1 MENLNTDSLM
11 RLQVEQLEKEKK
23 ELNERMRIASKRLD
37 HIERAYRKEER
48 PLLAKD
54 YEIQQAND
62 KAAHEAAQKARIES
76 ARLSH
81 QQDLETKKRLMRLM
95 DDYTSYREVIISK
108 RSEEFAKRREVSRAK
123 IEEEKAKRKRAVL
136 KQREEER
143 IRHEQ
148 EEEAERLRE
157 EEERRMEEGQYSD
170 LDFMILAAHA
180 QDLQNV
186 SQRRS
191 VFVRRRKLR
200 ELQKRKRSAQR
211 RRNWPRH
218 GASARKSVSRH
229 SNKLVCASSA
239 RTRPKSAG
247 SCVRRSASARSWRQ
261 LLHVPAPSV
270 VPAPLRPS
278 RRMSGDVLELQPP
291 PQRPPSVP
299 LPLCPLRKTLPPSTA
314 LVPSLRLVA
323 AGAHGQLPNRPK
335 APHRRRA
342 LSLLL
347 LAPLRGR
354 NQLPPPPKT
363 ASNPSKGTTS
373 GALAAAGLKSCC
385 TPHLRY
391 RADLPCMYVCAMPCT
406 HKHAMFPFQF
416 LRQALSYTEN
426 MGTLQY

>member
-76 ARLSH
+76 ARLAH
-81 QQDLETKKRLMRLM
+81 QQDLETKKRLLRLM

-143 IRHEQ
+143 IRREQ

-157 EEERRMEEGQYSD
+157 EEERRREEGQYIN
-170 LDFMILAAHA
+170 FEFIILVAHGH
-180 QDLQNV
+180 DLQNV
-186 SQRRS
+186 SQKRS
-191 VFVRRRKLR
+191 VFVWRRKLR
-200 ELQKRKRSAQR
+200 ELQKRKRSGRR

-218 GASARKSVSRH
+218 GASGRKSVSRR

-239 RTRPKSAG
+239 RTKPKSAG
-247 SCVRRSASARSWRQ
+247 SCGRRSASAKNWRR

-278 RRMSGDVLELQPP
+278 RRMSGDVLELPPP
-291 PQRPPSVP
+291 PQRLPSAP
-299 LPLCPLRKTLPPSTA
+299 LPPCPLRKTLPPSTV
-314 LVPSLRLVA
+314 LVPSPRLVVG
-323 AGAHGQLPNRPK
+323 GAHGRLPNRPR
-335 APHRRRA
+335 AQHRRRA
-342 LSLLL
+342 PSRLLL
-347 LAPLRGR
+347 VPLRGR
-354 NQLPPPPKT
+354 NRLPPPPKT

-373 GALAAAGLKSCC
+373 GALAAAGLKSRC
-385 TPHLRY
+385 TSHTYAIVQIFRVCMN
-391 RADLPCMYVCAMPCT
+391 APCPVPISMQCFRSSFYGR
-406 HKHAMFPFQF
+406 H
-416 LRQALSYTEN
+416 
-426 MGTLQY
+426 